1 MKKEDILLKKSLI
14 NFLLLFTF
22 VSLYGCAADIV
33 QRYSPSSDL
42 AIDLEDN
49 FSKYGKKVKI
59 GTVEG
64 CNQFKP
70 LCRLYGKIVPPEN
83 GAYTRDSKTAIRITE
98 GFCVYIKNAFIVELK
113 RAKLFSSNAD
123 IDINLEFEEIE
134 FNSIPVEKDG
144 YFSFTDGYWK
154 YTVKISSK
162 NIEPFSISSTY
173 GFSTSLF
180 AYDACEQVAD
190 SFPGSIEK
198 LLKDITNN
206 PKFLAIFSNH
216 KK

>member
-1 MKKEDILLKKSLI
+1 M

-22 VSLYGCAADIV
+22 ILLSGCAVDIV
-33 QRYSPSSDL
+33 QRYSPSFDL

-49 FSKYGKKVKI
+49 FSKYGKKVNI

-64 CNQFKP
+64 CYQFKP
-70 LCRLYGKIVPPEN
+70 LCRLYGKITPPEN
-83 GAYTRDSKTAIRITE
+83 NAYTGNSKTALRINE
-98 GFCVYIKNAFIVELK
+98 GFCVYIKNAFIAELK

-134 FNSIPVEKDG
+134 FSSIPVKKNEKTDFVE
-144 YFSFTDGYWK
+144 YTDGYWK
-154 YTVKISSK
+154 FTVKISSK

-173 GFSTSLF
+173 RFSTSLF

-198 LLKDITNN
+198 LLKDITNS
-206 PKFLAIFSNH
+206 PKFLAVFSNQRE
-216 KK
+216 